1 MEAITPV
8 TATTRLPTSRQA
20 TATDTALIY
29 RLNTIPSTAEAEN
42 TKDDHIFVHM
52 ISLNKMRLRVRMISK
67 IVWKFVILLLS
78 ISRLVDKE
86 KPFHFMS
93 AENFANEVDKT
104 ND

>member
-1 MEAITPV
+1 
-8 TATTRLPTSRQA
+8 
-20 TATDTALIY
+20 
-29 RLNTIPSTAEAEN
+29 
-42 TKDDHIFVHM
+42 M